1 LKDLQIV
8 QKRKRKVGA
17 KEVFEDIGAI
27 KKNQSTLHRKQQE
40 RCTEGSSIIG

>member
-27 KKNQSTLHRKQQE
+27 KKNQSTLHKKQQE
-40 RCTEGSSIIG
+40 RCIEGSSIIG